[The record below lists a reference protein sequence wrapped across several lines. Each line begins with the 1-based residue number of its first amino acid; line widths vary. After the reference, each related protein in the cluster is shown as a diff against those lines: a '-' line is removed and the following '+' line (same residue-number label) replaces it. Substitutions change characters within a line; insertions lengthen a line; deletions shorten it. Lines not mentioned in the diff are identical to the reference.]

1 MKHFNLTEWSLNH
14 RQLIWFFIVLSAVAG
29 ALAYG
34 QMGRMEDPDFTIR
47 EMIVAVGWPG
57 ASAAQMEQQITD
69 KVEKRL
75 QDTPGLDYL
84 ESYSRPQQSVIFVHL
99 KETISPDEIRPTWL
113 EVRNMVNNMGDELPQ
128 GIRGPYFNDR
138 FDDVY
143 GNLYALTSDG
153 FSYEEMRVQAEK
165 IRQILLRMDSVKKV
179 ELIGVQP
186 EKIFIEMD
194 SRKLARL
201 GIDPLLAAAL
211 IKKQNTLTPSG
222 MIETQDDNVFLRV
235 TGLFN
240 DLSALENMPI
250 RALDRTFRLGDMAK
264 IRRAYVDPPGPKMFF
279 NGTPA
284 IGIAVSM
291 DKGGNVLKLGQRL
304 DTTFAAITR
313 NLPLGLSIHQV
324 ANQPRVVK
332 DSIDQ
337 FVKTLAEA
345 IAIILLVSFLSLGL
359 RSGLVVALCIPL
371 VVAATFLA
379 MKMAGINLHRVS
391 LGALIISLGLLVDD
405 AIIAVEMMSV
415 KLEQGWE
422 RVKAAAFA
430 YRVTAFP
437 MLAGT
442 LITCAGFTPI
452 GFSKGMSS
460 EFCKTIFPVIT
471 LSLLISWVVSVMVT
485 PMFGYYLIK
494 PKRAVAKDPEDIY
507 DKAFYRGFKR
517 VLVGCL
523 GHKTIVLVLTAA
535 LFGYS
540 IYAFKFVEH
549 EFFPN
554 SVRPELIV
562 ELTLAQG
569 ASIAATE
576 RQAQA
581 FARAIESNPHIDHFA
596 SYVGSGAP
604 RFILTFDPVQPR
616 SNFAQFVIVA
626 RGLDQRQQLEREI
639 SEILATSFPRV
650 RGHIKTLQLGP
661 PEPYPV
667 MLRVSG
673 PDYGRVRTIAQRVGQ
688 VMTANPMLRNV
699 NFNWYEKTK
708 MLRLAVDQDK
718 ARLLGI
724 NSTDLALAIQAQIS
738 GIPVSQFRQGDKT
751 VEIDLRLDAADR
763 RSISDIRTLPIHIG
777 NGRTIPL
784 EQIAVIGFDTE
795 EGLIWRRNLTPTI
808 TVQAETVAGATGN
821 DETLAVYAA
830 LKQVREDLG
839 PDYRIDIG
847 GIAERSSQATAYILA
862 MAPAMFMIIVIILMI
877 QLQDISSVILTLL
890 TAPLG
895 IIGVIAALLTFHM
908 PMGFLAQL
916 GILALS
922 GIIIRNSVILMD
934 QIHRQLE
941 AGETRYHAVINAA
954 VLRFRPIM
962 LTAAAAILGM
972 LPLALDKFWAPMA
985 VSIGGGLFGATILT
999 LLVLPCMY
1007 GAWYRVKA
1015 EE

>member
-1 MKHFNLTEWSLNH
+1 MSHFNLTKWSLNH
-14 RQLIWFFIVLSAVAG
+14 RQLIWFFIILSAVAG
-29 ALAYG
+29 VVAYG

-47 EMIVAVGWPG
+47 EMVVAVGWPG
-57 ASAAQMEQQITD
+57 ASAVSMEQQVTD
-69 KVEKRL
+69 KIEKRL

-99 KETISPDEIRPTWL
+99 KETINPEKIRPTWL
-113 EVRNMVNNMGDELPQ
+113 EVRNMVSNMKDDLPQ

-143 GNLYALTSDG
+143 GNIYALTSDG
-153 FSYEEMRVQAEK
+153 FSYEEIRVQAEQ
-165 IRQILLRMDSVKKV
+165 IRQTLLRMESVKKV

-194 SRKLARL
+194 SQKLARL

-211 IKKQNTLTPSG
+211 IKKQNTMTPSG
-222 MIETQDDNVFLRV
+222 MLETADDKVFLRV

-240 DLSALENMPI
+240 DLLALENMPI

-264 IRRAYVDPPGPKMFF
+264 IRRGYADPADPKMYY
-279 NGTPA
+279 NGAPA

-291 DKGGNVLKLGQRL
+291 EKGGNVLKLGQAL
-304 DTTFAAITR
+304 DTTFSR
-313 NLPLGLSIHQV
+313 MEKDLPLGFFIHQV

-332 DSIDQ
+332 DSIDE

-345 IAIILLVSFLSLGL
+345 IAIILVVSFLSLGL
-359 RSGLVVALCIPL
+359 RSGMVVALCIPL
-371 VVAATFLA
+371 VVAATFLV
-379 MKMAGINLHRVS
+379 MKMAGIDLHRVS
-391 LGALIISLGLLVDD
+391 LGTLIISLGLLVDD
-405 AIIAVEMMSV
+405 AIIAVEMMTV

-422 RVKAAAFA
+422 KVKAAAFA
-430 YRVTAFP
+430 YTVTAFP

-452 GFSKGMSS
+452 GFSKGMSA
-460 EFCKTIFPVIT
+460 EFCKSIFPVIT
-471 LSLLISWVVSVMVT
+471 IALLISWVVSIMVT
-485 PMFGYYLIK
+485 PLLGCYLIK
-494 PKRAVAKDPEDIY
+494 SKPEGTTDSEDIY

-523 GHKTIVLVLTAA
+523 HHKTVVLLLTAA
-535 LFGYS
+535 GFGCAVYG
-540 IYAFKFVEH
+540 FKFVKH

-554 SVRPELIV
+554 SVRPELVV
-562 ELTLAQG
+562 ELTLPEG
-569 ASIAATE
+569 ASIAATD

-581 FARAIESNPHIDHFA
+581 FARAIASSPHIDHFA
-596 SYVGSGAP
+596 SYVGFGAP
-604 RFILTFDPVQPR
+604 RFVLTFDPVQPR

-626 RGLDQRQQLEREI
+626 KGLDQRKQLEK
-639 SEILATSFPRV
+639 EILGILDTSFPMV
-650 RGHIKTLQLGP
+650 RGHLKTLQLGP

-673 PDYGRVRTIAQRVGQ
+673 PDYGKVRKIAQKVGR
-688 VMTANPMLRNV
+688 VMTANPHLRHI

-708 MLRLAVDQDK
+708 ILRLNVDQDK
-718 ARLLGI
+718 ARVLGI
-724 NSTDLALAIQAQIS
+724 NSTDLALAIQSQIS
-738 GIPVSQFRQGDKT
+738 GIPVSQFRQNDKT

-763 RSISDIRTLPIHIG
+763 RSLSDIKTLPIYIG
-777 NGRTIPL
+777 QGRSIPL
-784 EQIAVIGFDTE
+784 EQIAFISFGTE

-808 TVQAETVAGATGN
+808 TVQAETVAGTTGN
-821 DETLAVYAA
+821 DETLAVYSA
-830 LKQVREDLG
+830 LKQVRKDLPQG
-839 PDYRIDIG
+839 YDIDIG
-847 GIAERSSQATAYILA
+847 GITERSRQATAFILA

-877 QLQDISSVILTLL
+877 QLQDISGVILTLL

-895 IIGVIAALLTFHM
+895 IIGVIASLLTFHM

-934 QIHRQLE
+934 QIHRQLR

-972 LPLALDKFWAPMA
+972 LPLALDQFWGPMA

-1007 GAWYRVKA
+1007 AAWYRVKA
-1015 EE
+1015 ED